1 MSSPGARRC
10 STCATRSR
18 WSGLLKVTRMR
29 WPRCTGMTPRTHSP
43 AVAASAG
50 PVAAPPQMHRPV
62 SGCLGGSPR
71 LPASGTTPVS
81 RCSRKADS
89 WAPGR
94 AVGPC
99 PVAGVGERKP
109 PPPPAS
115 DHGPARRSPT
125 RGCVLQPPCWVGGAS
140 SRRGRG
146 SARGAAARR
155 PRMSY
160 FQPI

>member
-109 PPPPAS
+109 PPPRLPEIMAQ
-115 DHGPARRSPT
+115 
-125 RGCVLQPPCWVGGAS
+125 L
-140 SRRGRG
+140 
-146 SARGAAARR
+146 AAA
-155 PRMSY
+155 PPGGVCCSPPAGSGVLAHAGAGVAPVAQ
-160 FQPI
+160 QPDAPG